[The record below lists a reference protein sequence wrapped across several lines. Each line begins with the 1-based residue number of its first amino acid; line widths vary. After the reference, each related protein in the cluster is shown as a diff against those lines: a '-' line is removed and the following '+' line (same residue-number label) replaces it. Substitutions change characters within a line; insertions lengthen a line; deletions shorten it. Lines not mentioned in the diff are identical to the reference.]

1 MNTPSIKHLL
11 PLGAYCCATSALAT
25 GTKGWKLANKMA
37 KTVSYIP
44 WEKAMK
50 HACLEEYQQIASPL
64 RVLPSSCSAEE
75 AWGAAMLPREAPV
88 QGCQSSMLPSDRPA
102 ANIAC
107 SA

>member
-1 MNTPSIKHLL
+1 
-11 PLGAYCCATSALAT
+11 
-25 GTKGWKLANKMA
+25 
-37 KTVSYIP
+37 
-44 WEKAMK
+44 MK
-50 HACLEEYQQIASPL
+50 HACLEEYQQIPSPL